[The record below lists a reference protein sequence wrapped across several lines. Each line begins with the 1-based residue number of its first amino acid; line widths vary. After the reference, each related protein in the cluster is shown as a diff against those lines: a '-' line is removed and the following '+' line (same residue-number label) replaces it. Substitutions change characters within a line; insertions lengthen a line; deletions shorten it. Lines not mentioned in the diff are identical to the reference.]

1 MHIDFLDLAEEAG
14 FEPARRLTVMEFEK
28 EKNELLR
35 ILIDD
40 DVDLGL
46 VQMVHHLLDDAM
58 ESGYHGGYEDAHYYA
73 RGMGDSA

>member
-1 MHIDFLDLAEEAG
+1 MFIDFANLTAEMT
-14 FEPARRLTVMEFEK
+14 RKRLTLEEVKAEQL
-28 EKNELLR
+28 ELCKQ
-35 ILIDD
+35 LIAE

-46 VQMVHHLLDDAM
+46 ISAVMYLIDDAM